1 MSSIPDDKS
10 APKEYCKNE
19 GAHDPAEPDGHI
31 NLSAPNEE
39 PVSHLD
45 GAKGRMYSI
54 QTSSPASDNP
64 DNKKISKLR
73 MGTATATATA
83 LQRSNCPL
91 RIPPRRL
98 AFCGGGVRCVGHVG
112 VMKALDEAN
121 LLDCVKEVIGISGGA
136 LFALAAVLGY
146 SVTQMERLAVEF
158 DFTVLGIL
166 DPEDFLT
173 FPLTFG
179 LNSGEA
185 VEKLIGSI
193 LRQKG
198 FSPDITFAEMA
209 VNKKTRFRFRCYASE
224 LQTSSVKEL
233 SVGKTPNMMVRTA
246 VRASMSLPV
255 LYTPVKEGD
264 SLLVDGGLLHNLP
277 LVFLTEE
284 EIAETW
290 AVLFTSGKAVSVKPL
305 DGLMDFLT
313 SIYNG
318 MLSMRNIPYIEKYK
332 DRIILIKNEFDALSF
347 EESSEGR
354 AKFIEVCRKS
364 GWAFLEGTRAPARR
378 FSAA

>member
-1 MSSIPDDKS
+1 MLNIPDDKS

-19 GAHDPAEPDGHI
+19 ASHDPAEPDGHI

-39 PVSHLD
+39 LVSHLD
-45 GAKGRMYSI
+45 GAKAHMYST
-54 QTSSPASDNP
+54 QTSSSASDKP

-73 MGTATATATA
+73 MT
-83 LQRSNCPL
+83 PL

-112 VMKALDEAN
+112 VLKALDEAN
-121 LLDCVKEVIGISGGA
+121 LLDCVKEVVGISGGA
-136 LFALAAVLGY
+136 LFALAAALGY

-158 DFTVLGIL
+158 DFAILGNL
-166 DPEDFLT
+166 DPEDFLE

-185 VEKLIGSI
+185 VDKLIGSI

-198 FSPDITFAEMA
+198 FDPDITFAQLA
-209 VNKKTRFRFRCYASE
+209 TNKKMRFKFRCYASE

-233 SVGKTPNMMVRTA
+233 SLSKTPNMSVRMA

-277 LVFLTEE
+277 LVFLNEQ

-290 AVLFTSGKAVSVKPL
+290 AVLFTNSKAVSIKPL
-305 DGLMDFLT
+305 DGVMDFFKY
-313 SIYNG
+313 IYNG
-318 MLSMRNIPYIEKYK
+318 MLSMRNIPYIEKYR
-332 DRIILIKNEFDALSF
+332 DIIILIKNDFDALSF
-347 EESSEGR
+347 GESSEGR
-354 AKFIEVCRKS
+354 AKLIESSRKTT
-364 GWAFLEGTRAPARR
+364 WKFLERTKAPARR

>member
-1 MSSIPDDKS
+1 MLSIPDDKS
-10 APKEYCKNE
+10 APKEYYKNE
-19 GAHDPAEPDGHI
+19 VAHDPAEPDGHI

-39 PVSHLD
+39 LVSHLD
-45 GAKGRMYSI
+45 GAKGRMYSTP
-54 QTSSPASDNP
+54 TSSSASDKP
-64 DNKKISKLR
+64 DNKKISN
-73 MGTATATATA
+73 
-83 LQRSNCPL
+83 LQRLSQKGSHPL

-112 VMKALDEAN
+112 VLKALDEAN

-158 DFTVLGIL
+158 NFAILGNL
-166 DPEDFLT
+166 EPEDFLS

-185 VEKLIGSI
+185 VDKLIGSI
-193 LRQKG
+193 LKQKG
-198 FSPDITFAEMA
+198 FRQDITFAQLA
-209 VNKKTRFRFRCYASE
+209 TNKKTRFGFRCYASE

-233 SVGKTPNMMVRTA
+233 SVSKTPNMSVLTA

-255 LYTPVKEGD
+255 LYTPVKDGD

-277 LVFLTEE
+277 LVFLNQE

-290 AVLFTSGKAVSVKPL
+290 AVLFSSGKVAVVKPL
-305 DGLMDFLT
+305 DGVMDFFKY
-313 SIYNG
+313 IYNG
-318 MLSMRNIPYIEKYK
+318 ILTMRNTPYIEKYK
-332 DRIILIKNEFDALSF
+332 DKIIIIKTDFNALSF
-347 EESSEGR
+347 EETSEGR
-354 AKFIEVCRKS
+354 AKFIEACRKTT
-364 GWAFLEGTRAPARR
+364 WVFLKGTKPPARR

>member
-1 MSSIPDDKS
+1 MSSTPDDKS

-19 GAHDPAEPDGHI
+19 AAHDPAEPDGHI
-31 NLSAPNEE
+31 NLSAPDEE
-39 PVSHLD
+39 LVSHLD
-45 GAKGRMYSI
+45 DVKVRMYSTP
-54 QTSSPASDNP
+54 TSSSASDKP
-64 DNKKISKLR
+64 DNKKIFN
-73 MGTATATATA
+73 
-83 LQRSNCPL
+83 LQRSSQPLCPL

-112 VMKALDEAN
+112 VLKALDEAN

-146 SVTQMERLAVEF
+146 SVTQMERLAVVF
-158 DFTVLGIL
+158 NFAILGNL
-166 DPEDFLT
+166 EPEDFLA

-185 VEKLIGSI
+185 IEKLIGSI
-193 LRQKG
+193 LKQKG
-198 FSPDITFAEMA
+198 FRQDITFAQLA
-209 VNKKTRFRFRCYASE
+209 TNKKTRFGFRCYASE
-224 LQTSSVKEL
+224 LQTSSVKEM
-233 SVGKTPNMMVRTA
+233 SVAKTPNMSVLTA

-277 LVFLTEE
+277 LVFLNRE
-284 EIAETW
+284 EITETW
-290 AVLFTSGKAVSVKPL
+290 AVLFSSDNNVSIKPL
-305 DGLMDFLT
+305 DGVMDFFKY
-313 SIYNG
+313 IYNG
-318 MLSMRNIPYIEKYK
+318 MLSMRNTPYIEKYK
-332 DRIILIKNEFDALSF
+332 DRIIIIKTDFNALNF

-354 AKFIEVCRKS
+354 AKFIEECRKTA
-364 GWAFLEGTRAPARR
+364 WAFLKGNKPPARR